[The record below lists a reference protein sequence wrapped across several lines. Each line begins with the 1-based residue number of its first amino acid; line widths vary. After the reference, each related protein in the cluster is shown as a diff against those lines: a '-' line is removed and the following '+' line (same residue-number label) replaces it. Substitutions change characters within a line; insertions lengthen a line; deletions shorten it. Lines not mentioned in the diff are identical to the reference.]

1 MKGIFRTM
9 NCNNHI
15 IYQDILL
22 LQDILI
28 KSSMEGLFFA
38 FYGDDTESAFEEC
51 KEEFYQLIMEE
62 GDFPEFKD
70 NKQFNV
76 KLIKGKSVEKLL
88 DETQERLT
96 QNVIGRSDE
105 DVLYPTMFLLIREND
120 DLLYKIR
127 FLQKIN
133 YPLDQKR
140 VDQIL
145 NGRYF
150 LDVFGSSD
158 LLIDGAIYHFCVLT
172 VHSKVNLWKWIT
184 LMQEHKYIE
193 HCYIDALSGNNAGGK
208 IMNQKIHSLIDDYLK
223 CKFIAYDDGYLDTPD
238 NADDRLE
245 KFALIIRYIEA
256 LGKSQGLAVDEA
268 QKVLQYIHQIN
279 MQYGTDDMLCVGEID
294 EYYSDFANQLIDQY
308 FSLLDIDIY
317 NIDISYLLMK

>member
-1 MKGIFRTM
+1 MKFFKELLNYDMKSDQSLKTRLYQMYILEIESKLGIPLYHQYPYSKE
-9 NCNNHI
+9 NEGNISYNELQYHI

-22 LQDILI
+22 LQDILV

-208 IMNQKIHSLIDDYLK
+208 NYEPKNS
-223 CKFIAYDDGYLDTPD
+223 
-238 NADDRLE
+238 
-245 KFALIIRYIEA
+245 
-256 LGKSQGLAVDEA
+256 
-268 QKVLQYIHQIN
+268 
-279 MQYGTDDMLCVGEID
+279 
-294 EYYSDFANQLIDQY
+294 
-308 FSLLDIDIY
+308 
-317 NIDISYLLMK
+317 